1 MKHAIAQFRGQRSVR
16 SIAHRLS
23 FITHA
28 DLIHVFAS
36 GKIIESGTHES
47 LLAQNGAYARMW
59 PTQQAQA
66 FADETG

>member
-1 MKHAIAQFRGQRSVR
+1 MLL
-16 SIAHRLS
+16 IAHRLT

-59 PTQQAQA
+59 LTQQAQA
-66 FADETG
+66 SADETG